1 MQIKELEKV
10 LDSEDE
16 KLTKIKERQK
26 KAKKIQSNLMRLTGE
41 LQGSGVRQG
50 SFSPPTRIHRAK
62 YARIEK
68 TLQEMFIQSLMENN

>member
-26 KAKKIQSNLMRLTGE
+26 KAKKIQSNLMQLTSE

-50 SFSPPTRIHRAK
+50 SFFPPTRIHHAK

-68 TLQEMFIQSLMENN
+68 TFQELINQSLMENN